1 MASLALLPRIPSTSK
16 PVRTRV
22 LWALLALAVNG
33 GVLGGLLL
41 VGDAEAEPAPAR
53 APVGTR
59 AAPKPPADSA
69 AADPAQAQAPA
80 PADRV
85 AADEPVDPPRPR
97 KLRPRR
103 LMPVRDFGGY

>member
-41 VGDAEAEPAPAR
+41 VGDAEAEPAQAQ
-53 APVGTR
+53 AQVPVR
-59 AAPKPPADSA
+59 AAQKPPAESVAVD
-69 AADPAQAQAPA
+69 QAPA
-80 PADRV
+80 PAPADKV
-85 AADEPVDPPRPR
+85 AAAEAVDPPRPR

-103 LMPVRDFGGY
+103 MMPVRDFGGY

>member
-41 VGDAEAEPAPAR
+41 VGDAEAEPAPAQ
-53 APVGTR
+53 AQVQVPVR
-59 AAPKPPADSA
+59 AAQKPPAESVAVD
-69 AADPAQAQAPA
+69 QASAPA
-80 PADRV
+80 PADKV
-85 AADEPVDPPRPR
+85 AAAEAVDPPRPR

-103 LMPVRDFGGY
+103 MMPVRDFGGY